1 MAFIIELKFIGFF
14 VNDIVIKI
22 NRNVTR
28 KRQGNINNKIS
39 TRHETRKES
48 TRFKFNVIVA
58 WWSRNGFTRISGDNP
73 MLRHRR
79 SKNFPQRRYSPS
91 FLSLNAHYRDACTA
105 IHSSTWLLIE
115 SIDIAR
121 YTRTSFLR
129 TIFTGAR
136 SSVYWS
142 IECYYTW
149 MLLKRVIT
157 CR

>member
-58 WWSRNGFTRISGDNP
+58 
-73 MLRHRR
+73 
-79 SKNFPQRRYSPS
+79 
-91 FLSLNAHYRDACTA
+91 
-105 IHSSTWLLIE
+105 
-115 SIDIAR
+115 
-121 YTRTSFLR
+121 
-129 TIFTGAR
+129 
-136 SSVYWS
+136 
-142 IECYYTW
+142 
-149 MLLKRVIT
+149 
-157 CR
+157 